1 MEEITISESNITFNP
16 DSITIQKPSKTL
28 SNNAAKI
35 AVIGVG
41 GGGCNMINHM
51 INKGTHKIDL
61 IVANTDLQVL
71 NLSKAPTKIQ
81 LGKELTRGLGAGMRP
96 DIGRDAA
103 LENYQ
108 EIKEALEGADIVF
121 IAAGLGGGTGTGA
134 AAIVAKA
141 AKELEALTVA
151 VVTKPFKWEGKKRT
165 GLANLGLEEIKKV
178 TDSIIIISNDKL
190 RAIVDKSIGMKEAF
204 KVVDDVLYQ
213 AVNGMSEVILKP
225 GSDDINV
232 DFADV
237 KTIMQHRGIALM
249 GIGKA
254 KGENAAFEALEE
266 AVKSPLL
273 DEISL
278 SSAKGLMIHW
288 TVHPDVP
295 MFAVGDVMDNIYDTL
310 TGNPDIIFGTTTD
323 ESLAVDEIK
332 ITIVATGFE
341 SPEELVEE
349 TTQHNNH
356 HTKVS
361 AHLNNRISL
370 DNENHYDTPP
380 LMRGYSTKFSLS
392 DINIDQ
398 DS

>member
-1 MEEITISESNITFNP
+1 MDSNLFDHNHITV
-16 DSITIQKPSKTL
+16 QKPSKTL
-28 SNNAAKI
+28 SQNAAKI

-51 INKGTHKIDL
+51 ISEGTHKIDL

-71 NLSKAPTKIQ
+71 NLSKAPKKIQ
-81 LGKELTRGLGAGMRP
+81 LGIELTRGLGAGMRP
-96 DIGRDAA
+96 DIGRDSA

-108 EIKEALEGADIVF
+108 EIKDSLDDSDIVF

-134 AAIVAKA
+134 AAIIAKA
-141 AKELEALTVA
+141 AKEVGALTVA

-178 TDSIIIISNDKL
+178 SDSIIIIPNDRL
-190 RAIVDKSIGMKEAF
+190 RHIVEENIGMKDAF

-237 KTIMQHRGIALM
+237 KTIMQHKGIALM

-254 KGENAAFEALEE
+254 KGDDAANTALEL
-266 AVKSPLL
+266 AIKSPLL

-278 SSAKGLMIHW
+278 SNAKGIMIHW
-288 TVHPDVP
+288 TVNPDVS
-295 MFAVGDVMDNIYDTL
+295 MFAIGDVMENIHDTL
-310 TGNPDIIFGTTTD
+310 IGNPEIIFGTTTD
-323 ESLAVDEIK
+323 ENLAIDEIK
-332 ITIVATGFE
+332 ITIVATGFDT
-341 SPEELVEE
+341 PEEIIDEQELK
-349 TTQHNNH
+349 NAKASN
-356 HTKVS
+356 
-361 AHLNNRISL
+361 HLNMRPS
-370 DNENHYDTPP
+370 DKEDHYDTPP
-380 LMRGYSTKFSLS
+380 LMRGYSIRFSF
-392 DINIDQ
+392 
-398 DS
+398 

>member
-1 MEEITISESNITFNP
+1 MDTNLFDHNHITV
-16 DSITIQKPSKTL
+16 QKPSKTL
-28 SNNAAKI
+28 SQNAAKI

-51 INKGTHKIDL
+51 ISEGTHKIDL

-71 NLSKAPTKIQ
+71 NLSKAPKKIQ
-81 LGKELTRGLGAGMRP
+81 LGIELTRGLGAGMRP
-96 DIGRDAA
+96 DIGRDSA

-108 EIKEALEGADIVF
+108 EIKDSLDDSDIVF

-134 AAIVAKA
+134 AAIIAKA
-141 AKELEALTVA
+141 AKEIGALTVA

-178 TDSIIIISNDKL
+178 TDSIIIIPNDRL
-190 RAIVDKSIGMKEAF
+190 RHIVEENIGMKDAF

-237 KTIMQHRGIALM
+237 KTIMQHKGIALM

-254 KGENAAFEALEE
+254 KGDDAANRALEL
-266 AVKSPLL
+266 AIKSPLL

-278 SSAKGLMIHW
+278 SNAKGIMIHW
-288 TVHPDVP
+288 TVNPDVS
-295 MFAVGDVMDNIYDTL
+295 MFAIGDVMENIHDTL
-310 TGNPDIIFGTTTD
+310 IGNPEIIFGTTTD
-323 ESLAVDEIK
+323 ENLAIDEIK
-332 ITIVATGFE
+332 ITIVATGFDT
-341 SPEELVEE
+341 PEEVIDENALKSSKA
-349 TTQHNNH
+349 TN
-356 HTKVS
+356 
-361 AHLNNRISL
+361 HLNSRPS
-370 DNENHYDTPP
+370 DNDDHYDTPP
-380 LMRGYSTKFSLS
+380 LMRGYSIRFSF
-392 DINIDQ
+392 
-398 DS
+398 

>member
-1 MEEITISESNITFNP
+1 MNNNLFDHSNI
-16 DSITIQKPSKTL
+16 IVQKPSKVL
-28 SNNAAKI
+28 EQNAAKI
-35 AVIGVG
+35 AVVGVG

-51 INKGTHKIDL
+51 INEGTHKIDL

-71 NLSKAPTKIQ
+71 NLSKAPKKIQ
-81 LGKELTRGLGAGMRP
+81 LGIELTRGLGAGMRP
-96 DIGRDAA
+96 DIGRDSA

-108 EIKEALEGADIVF
+108 EIKDSLEDSDIVF

-134 AAIVAKA
+134 AAVIAKA
-141 AKELEALTVA
+141 AKEVGALTVS

-165 GLANLGLEEIKKV
+165 GLANLGLEELKKV
-178 TDSIIIISNDKL
+178 SDSIIIIPNDRL
-190 RAIVDKSIGMKEAF
+190 RHIVEENIGMKDAF

-254 KGENAAFEALEE
+254 KGDDAAHQALEQ

-278 SSAKGLMIHW
+278 SGAKGIMIHW
-288 TVHPDVP
+288 TVNPNVS
-295 MFAVGDVMDNIYDTL
+295 MFAIGDVMEHINDTL
-310 TGNPDIIFGTTTD
+310 TGNPEIIFGTTTD
-323 ESLAVDEIK
+323 DNLAIDEIK
-332 ITIVATGFE
+332 ITIVATGFD
-341 SPEELVEE
+341 SPSEE
-349 TTQHNNH
+349 TTEEELPKSTQ
-356 HTKVS
+356 KS
-361 AHLNNRISL
+361 ASVINTRLSAQ
-370 DNENHYDTPP
+370 DSESQYDLPP
-380 LMRGYSTKFSLS
+380 LMRGYSIKFSLA
-392 DINIDQ
+392 N
-398 DS
+398 

>member
-1 MEEITISESNITFNP
+1 MDNNLFDHNHITV
-16 DSITIQKPSKTL
+16 QRPSKTL
-28 SNNAAKI
+28 SQNAAKI

-51 INKGTHKIDL
+51 ISEGTHKIDL

-71 NLSKAPTKIQ
+71 TLSKAPKKIQ
-81 LGKELTRGLGAGMRP
+81 LGIELTRGLGAGMRP
-96 DIGRDAA
+96 DIGRDSA

-108 EIKEALEGADIVF
+108 EIKDSLADSDIVF

-134 AAIVAKA
+134 AAIIAKA
-141 AKELEALTVA
+141 AKEIGALTVA

-178 TDSIIIISNDKL
+178 TDSIIIIPNDRL
-190 RAIVDKSIGMKEAF
+190 RHIVAENIGMKDAF

-237 KTIMQHRGIALM
+237 KTIMQHKGVALM

-254 KGENAAFEALEE
+254 TGDDAAQKALEL
-266 AVKSPLL
+266 AIKSPLL

-278 SSAKGLMIHW
+278 SNAKGIMIHW
-288 TVHPDVP
+288 TVNPDVS
-295 MFAVGDVMDNIYDTL
+295 MFAIGDVMENIHDTL
-310 TGNPDIIFGTTTD
+310 VGNPEIIFGTTTD
-323 ESLAVDEIK
+323 ENLAIDEIK

-341 SPEELVEE
+341 THEDNIDDNSLK
-349 TTQHNNH
+349 N
-356 HTKVS
+356 TKS
-361 AHLNNRISL
+361 IPHLNNTN
-370 DNENHYDTPP
+370 DKDDHYDTPP
-380 LMRGYSTKFSLS
+380 LMRGYSIKF
-392 DINIDQ
+392 NF
-398 DS
+398 

>member
-1 MEEITISESNITFNP
+1 MDINLFDQN
-16 DSITIQKPSKTL
+16 SITVQKPSKTL
-28 SNNAAKI
+28 SQNAAKI

-51 INKGTHKIDL
+51 IKEGTHKIDL

-71 NLSKAPTKIQ
+71 NLSQAPKKIQ
-81 LGKELTRGLGAGMRP
+81 LGIELTRGLGAGMRP
-96 DIGRDAA
+96 EIGRDSA

-108 EIKEALEGADIVF
+108 EIKESLEGSDIVF

-134 AAIVAKA
+134 AAIIAKA
-141 AKELEALTVA
+141 AKDIGALTVS

-165 GLANLGLEEIKKV
+165 GLANLGLEELKKV
-178 TDSIIIISNDKL
+178 SDSIIVIPNDRL
-190 RAIVDKSIGMKEAF
+190 RSIVDPSIGMKDAF

-237 KTIMQHRGIALM
+237 KTIMQHKGIALM

-254 KGENAAFEALEE
+254 KGDNAANTALEM
-266 AVKSPLL
+266 AIKSPLL

-278 SSAKGLMIHW
+278 SSAKGIMIHW
-288 TVHPDVP
+288 TTNPNVS
-295 MFAVGDVMDNIYDTL
+295 MFAISDVMEDINDIL
-310 TGNPDIIFGTTTD
+310 TGNPEIIFGTTSD
-323 ESLAVDEIK
+323 ASMDLDEIK

-341 SPEELVEE
+341 SNDTEEAVQESSNM
-349 TTQHNNH
+349 TPVTPI
-356 HTKVS
+356 HTPNKS
-361 AHLNNRISL
+361 INDESY
-370 DNENHYDTPP
+370 YDTPP
-380 LMRGYSTKFSLS
+380 LMRSYSIRYKLT
-392 DINIDQ
+392 
-398 DS
+398 

>member
-1 MEEITISESNITFNP
+1 MQSNLFDRN
-16 DSITIQKPSKTL
+16 SITVQKPTKTL
-28 SNNAAKI
+28 SQNAAKI

-51 INKGTHKIDL
+51 IGEGTHKIDL

-71 NLSKAPTKIQ
+71 HLSNAPKKIQ
-81 LGKELTRGLGAGMRP
+81 LGIELTRGLGAGMRP
-96 DIGRDAA
+96 DIGRDSA

-108 EIKEALEGADIVF
+108 EIRESLEGSDIVF

-134 AAIVAKA
+134 ASVIAKA
-141 AKELEALTVA
+141 AKEIGALTVS

-165 GLANLGLEEIKKV
+165 GLANLGLEELKKV
-178 TDSIIIISNDKL
+178 SDSIIVIPNDRLRNIIDKT
-190 RAIVDKSIGMKEAF
+190 VGMKDAF

-237 KTIMQHRGIALM
+237 KTIMQHKGIALM

-254 KGENAAFEALEE
+254 KGDNAATEALQL

-278 SSAKGLMIHW
+278 SGAKGIMIHW
-288 TVHPDVP
+288 TINPNVS
-295 MFAVGDVMDNIYDTL
+295 MFAIGDVMENINDSL
-310 TGNPDIIFGTTTD
+310 EGNPEIIFGTTTD
-323 ESLAVDEIK
+323 DSLAIDEIK

-341 SPEELVEE
+341 SNDQNE
-349 TTQHNNH
+349 
-356 HTKVS
+356 
-361 AHLNNRISL
+361 
-370 DNENHYDTPP
+370 DNENQVKANTHSQNHLQQARLKNDEDYYDTPP
-380 LMRGYSTKFSLS
+380 LMRGYSIKYKIL
-392 DINIDQ
+392 
-398 DS
+398 

>member
-1 MEEITISESNITFNP
+1 MDDNLFDHNHITV
-16 DSITIQKPSKTL
+16 QKPSKTL
-28 SNNAAKI
+28 SQNAAKI

-51 INKGTHKIDL
+51 ISEGTHKIDL

-71 NLSKAPTKIQ
+71 NLSKAPKKIQ
-81 LGKELTRGLGAGMRP
+81 LGIELTRGLGAGMRP
-96 DIGRDAA
+96 DIGRDSA

-108 EIKEALEGADIVF
+108 EIKDSLNDSDIVF

-134 AAIVAKA
+134 AAIIAKA
-141 AKELEALTVA
+141 AKEIGALTVA

-178 TDSIIIISNDKL
+178 SDSIIIIPNDRL
-190 RAIVDKSIGMKEAF
+190 RHIVEENIGMKDAF

-237 KTIMQHRGIALM
+237 KTIMQHKGIALM

-254 KGENAAFEALEE
+254 KGDDAATRALEL
-266 AVKSPLL
+266 AIKSPLL

-278 SSAKGLMIHW
+278 SNAKGIMIHW
-288 TVHPDVP
+288 TVNPDVS
-295 MFAVGDVMDNIYDTL
+295 MFAIGDVMENIHDTL
-310 TGNPDIIFGTTTD
+310 IGNPEIIFGTTTD
-323 ESLAVDEIK
+323 DNLSIDEIK
-332 ITIVATGFE
+332 ITIVATGFDT
-341 SPEELVEE
+341 PEELIDENE
-349 TTQHNNH
+349 LKNN
-356 HTKVS
+356 K
-361 AHLNNRISL
+361 AANHLNIRTN
-370 DNENHYDTPP
+370 DNDDHYDTPP
-380 LMRGYSTKFSLS
+380 LMRGYSIKFSF
-392 DINIDQ
+392 
-398 DS
+398 

>member
-1 MEEITISESNITFNP
+1 MNENLFDHSNIKV
-16 DSITIQKPSKTL
+16 QKPSKVL
-28 SNNAAKI
+28 EQNAAKI
-35 AVIGVG
+35 AVVGVG

-51 INKGTHKIDL
+51 INEGTHKIDL

-71 NLSKAPTKIQ
+71 NLSKAPKKIQ
-81 LGKELTRGLGAGMRP
+81 LGIELTRGLGAGMRP
-96 DIGRDAA
+96 DIGRDSA

-108 EIKEALEGADIVF
+108 EIKNSLEDSDIVF

-134 AAIVAKA
+134 AAVIAKA
-141 AKELEALTVA
+141 AKEVGALTVS

-165 GLANLGLEEIKKV
+165 GLANLGLEELKKV
-178 TDSIIIISNDKL
+178 SDSIIIIPNDRL
-190 RAIVDKSIGMKEAF
+190 RHIVEENIGMKDAF

-254 KGENAAFEALEE
+254 KGEDAAHKALEQ

-278 SSAKGLMIHW
+278 SGAKGIMIHW
-288 TVHPDVP
+288 TVNPNVS
-295 MFAVGDVMDNIYDTL
+295 MFALGDVMEHINETL
-310 TGNPDIIFGTTTD
+310 TGNPEIIFGTTTD
-323 ESLAVDEIK
+323 DNLAVDEIK
-332 ITIVATGFE
+332 ITIVATGFD
-341 SPEELVEE
+341 SPEEPHEE
-349 TTQHNNH
+349 ESTKTTQKSNASIN
-356 HTKVS
+356 TRLS
-361 AHLNNRISL
+361 AQDS
-370 DNENHYDTPP
+370 ESQYDLPP
-380 LMRGYSTKFSLS
+380 LMRGYSIKYSLAKES
-392 DINIDQ
+392 
-398 DS
+398 

>member
-1 MEEITISESNITFNP
+1 MDTNLFDHNHITV
-16 DSITIQKPSKTL
+16 QKPSKTL
-28 SNNAAKI
+28 SQNAAKI

-51 INKGTHKIDL
+51 ISEGTHKIDL

-71 NLSKAPTKIQ
+71 NLSKAPKKIQ
-81 LGKELTRGLGAGMRP
+81 LGIELTRGLGAGMRP
-96 DIGRDAA
+96 DIGRDSA

-108 EIKEALEGADIVF
+108 EIKDSLDDSDIVF

-134 AAIVAKA
+134 AAIIAKA
-141 AKELEALTVA
+141 AKEIGALTVA

-178 TDSIIIISNDKL
+178 TDSIIIIPNDRL
-190 RAIVDKSIGMKEAF
+190 RHIVEENIGMKDAF

-237 KTIMQHRGIALM
+237 KTIMQHKGIALM

-254 KGENAAFEALEE
+254 KGDDAANRALEL
-266 AVKSPLL
+266 AIKSPLL

-278 SSAKGLMIHW
+278 SNAKGIMIHW
-288 TVHPDVP
+288 TVNPDVS
-295 MFAVGDVMDNIYDTL
+295 MFAIGDVMENIHDTL
-310 TGNPDIIFGTTTD
+310 IGNPEIIFGTTTD
-323 ESLAVDEIK
+323 ENLAIDEIK
-332 ITIVATGFE
+332 ITIVATGFDT
-341 SPEELVEE
+341 PEEEIDE
-349 TTQHNNH
+349 NAFKN
-356 HTKVS
+356 TKS
-361 AHLNNRISL
+361 ANHLNMRS
-370 DNENHYDTPP
+370 NENEDHYDTPP
-380 LMRGYSTKFSLS
+380 LMRGYSIKFSF
-392 DINIDQ
+392 
-398 DS
+398 